1 MKFSSEISV
10 SETDSDS
17 IEISVS
23 EMDSDSIEI
32 SVSET
37 DSDSIEIS
45 VSETDSGLIENPEL
59 EWVDAVTA
67 VSYTHLT
74 LPTTSR
80 V

>member
-37 DSDSIEIS
+37 DS
-45 VSETDSGLIENPEL
+45 GLIENPEL
-59 EWVDAVTA
+59 EWVDAVT
-67 VSYTHLT
+67 V
-74 LPTTSR
+74 
-80 V
+80 